1 MSRYYDEQFK
11 REVAKKYLSGERT
24 MDILEKYGVTKSSI
38 YEWSRKYSEECPDT
52 TGNTESSIFQQ
63 TLIITILKTG
73 KVIIENVRELSLMQL
88 SISVM
93 ITTGLLATG
102 EWSSF

>member
-24 MDILEKYGVTKSSI
+24 MDIVEKYGVTKSSI

-52 TGNTESSIFQQ
+52 TGNKENSESKEI
-63 TLIITILKTG
+63 
-73 KVIIENVRELSLMQL
+73 RELNLKIKEL
-88 SISVM
+88 
-93 ITTGLLATG
+93 
-102 EWSSF
+102 EKENSFLKKAAAFFAKEID